1 MYSPRFP
8 MPFRHAPPAVARYSP
23 ETVQYPRKNIGPPMN
38 ADERG

>member
-1 MYSPRFP
+1 

-23 ETVQYPRKNIGPPMN
+23 ETVQHPRKNIGPPMN